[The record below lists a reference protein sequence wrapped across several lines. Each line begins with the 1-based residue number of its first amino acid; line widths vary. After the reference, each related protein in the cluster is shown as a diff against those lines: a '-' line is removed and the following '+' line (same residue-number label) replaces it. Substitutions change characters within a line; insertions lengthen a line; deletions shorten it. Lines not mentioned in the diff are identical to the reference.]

1 MSNLE
6 NLESKISDIDKR
18 LDRHEGKVES
28 ALDNI
33 ADSLQKISEVMFKQE
48 QQGEIQ
54 KEQHNDIKAL
64 QQQSTEL
71 DKASALA
78 IQREESMDKSATE
91 IKSALKSTIR
101 WGFGIFASLIIVLV
115 GAAFKAFQGGA

>member
-54 KEQHNDIKAL
+54 KEQHEDIKAL
-64 QQQSTEL
+64 QKQSTEL

-78 IQREESMDKSATE
+78 VQSAVD
-91 IKSALKSTIR
+91 IKGALKSIIR
-101 WGFGIFASLIIVLV
+101 WGFGIFAALIIVLV
-115 GAAFKAFQGGA
+115 KGGI